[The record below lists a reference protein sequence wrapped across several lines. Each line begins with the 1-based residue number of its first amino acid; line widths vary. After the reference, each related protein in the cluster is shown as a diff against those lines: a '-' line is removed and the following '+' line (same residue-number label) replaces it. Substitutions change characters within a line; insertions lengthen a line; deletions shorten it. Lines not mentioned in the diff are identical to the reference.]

1 MGKTPR
7 RALLLSAVCACL
19 ALAVATTS
27 SPAYATNFWTD
38 SNLYFTIGRG
48 MTQGLMPYR
57 DLFDHK
63 GPLIF
68 LIYAAGALLSDT
80 SFLGVFAL
88 EVLSLTAMLFFA
100 WRTVTLYG
108 EGRLTLLAIPVTA
121 LVTVCTAAFNQ
132 GGSAEEFCLGALSI
146 GLYAALRCLRG
157 EERPARLHAAFG
169 AAMGWVLWIKYTD
182 CGLFFGLGL
191 CVLLEALCARG
202 LRQAIGAALAM
213 LAGLAAVTLPIAV
226 VLGVNGVLDDM
237 AQAYFI
243 QNIFGYGGAS
253 MGLKGHLLNALAYLR
268 TQSAANPAMAA
279 LAMAGCVFAMADALG
294 REGRG
299 RLSAAAA
306 APLGAGLLL
315 LFCYWGELAHPYYA
329 LVFAALVP
337 LGLIPLGWIA
347 GHVPGRASAAAVCI
361 SALLILPVCRAQ
373 CAATPLLQVRR
384 EDMPQTAFAAIMR
397 EEDSATLLDLTSLD
411 QGFYLASGIT
421 PTCRY
426 FANNNLNTQ
435 EKRDALDGYLAQGRT
450 MFVVSC
456 WEEPGDNYELIAEQ
470 AGVFDLFDRRVYKLY
485 RRVEDRP

>member
-1 MGKTPR
+1 MGKTSR

-48 MTQGLMPYR
+48 MTRGLMPYR

-68 LIYAAGALLSDT
+68 LLYALGALLSDT

-88 EVLSLTAMLFFA
+88 EVMSLTATLFFA
-100 WRTVTLYG
+100 WKTVALYG

-121 LVTVCTAAFNQ
+121 LVTVCSTAFNQ
-132 GGSAEEFCLGALSI
+132 GGSAEEFCLGALSV

-157 EERPARLHAAFG
+157 EARPAGLHAAFG

-182 CGLFFGLGL
+182 CGLFFALGL

-202 LRQAIGAALAM
+202 VRQALRAALAM
-213 LAGLAAVTLPIAV
+213 LAGLAAVTLPIMAY
-226 VLGVNGVLDDM
+226 LGVNGVLDDM
-237 AQAYFI
+237 IQVYFI
-243 QNIFGYGGAS
+243 QNIFEYGGAS
-253 MGLKGHLLNALAYLR
+253 MSLKGHVLNALAYLR
-268 TQSAANPAMAA
+268 TQSAANPVMAA

-299 RLSAAAA
+299 RLLGAAA

-315 LFCYWGELAHPYYA
+315 LFCYWGEMAHPYYA
-329 LVFAALVP
+329 LVFASLAP

-347 GHVPGRASAAAVCI
+347 GYVPGRVSAAAACLSV
-361 SALLILPVCRAQ
+361 LLILPVCRAQ
-373 CAATPLLQVRR
+373 CAAVPLLQVRR

-397 EEDSATLLDLTSLD
+397 AEDEPTLLDLTSLD

-426 FANNNLNTQ
+426 FANNNLNTR
-435 EKRDALDGYLAQGRT
+435 EKRDALDGYLAEGRT

-456 WEEPGDNYELIAEQ
+456 WEEPGENYGLVAEQ
-470 AGVFDLFDRRVYKLY
+470 AGVFDLNDRRVYRLY
-485 RRVEDRP
+485 RRMEDKP